1 MPVSMAGAYAPIT
14 TPFEASG
21 EVAYGKLAENVAKWA
36 KTRLTGLV
44 VLGSNGEGVFLT
56 EMERRRVME
65 TVREALPDDKR
76 MVVGTGMESTYAT
89 ARQNEVAA
97 QVGADAVLVIT
108 PSYYRG
114 KMDGPAMVRHYTA
127 LAEQSAL
134 PLFIYNMPGNTGID
148 LSVETV
154 LEIAQ
159 HPNVIGVKDSS
170 GNIAKIGAV
179 IAAAPSHFKVYAGSA
194 SFLYP
199 TVALGGVGAVMAL
212 GNIAPN
218 LCAELYELRRG
229 RTARRGARTPAQGHP
244 SQHGGDFRV
253 WHTRSEAGTRLAWIL
268 WGGGALAACP
278 ADRSPAEQAARAD
291 GGPGIVAELTTK
303 KRGDRPR
310 SPRWHLCF
318 LRCYCFGGLRRM

>member
-1 MPVSMAGAYAPIT
+1 MDVSMAGAYAPIT
-14 TPFEASG
+14 TPFDAKG
-21 EVAYGKLAENVAKWA
+21 EVAYDKLAENVAKWA

-56 EMERRRVME
+56 EEERKRVLE
-65 TVREALPDDKR
+65 TVRQALPHDKR

-89 ARQNEVAA
+89 ARQNEMAA
-97 QVGADAVLVIT
+97 QAGADAVLVIT
-108 PSYYRG
+108 PSYYRS
-114 KMDGPAMVRHYTA
+114 KMDSPAMVRHYTA
-127 LAEQSAL
+127 LAEQSAR

-179 IAAAPSHFKVYAGSA
+179 IAAAPPHFKVYAGSA

-199 TVALGGVGAVMAL
+199 TVALGGVGGVMAL

-218 LCAELYELRRG
+218 VCADLYEFAAAG
-229 RTARRGARTPAQGHP
+229 RHADARDLQLKIIPLNTAVTAGFGIPALKQGLDWVGYY
-244 SQHGGDFRV
+244 GGPV
-253 WHTRSEAGTRLAWIL
+253 
-268 WGGGALAACP
+268 
-278 ADRSPAEQAARAD
+278 RSPLAPLTDAQKSKLREMM
-291 GGPGIVAELTTK
+291 VAL
-303 KRGDRPR
+303 GV
-310 SPRWHLCF
+310 LQN
-318 LRCYCFGGLRRM
+318 